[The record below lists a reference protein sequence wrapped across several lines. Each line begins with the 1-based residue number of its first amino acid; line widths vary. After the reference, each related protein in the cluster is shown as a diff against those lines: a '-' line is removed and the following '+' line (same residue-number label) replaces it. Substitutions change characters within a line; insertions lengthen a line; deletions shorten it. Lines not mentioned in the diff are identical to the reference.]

1 MQQKSRLRAGFKAT
15 LVVAVISMVST
26 TAAIVYIPWFLIS
39 RKNVDKII
47 QQANDG
53 LADSTSR
60 GIVRV
65 LDNVQA
71 TLELTQKIFQNQLIN
86 PNNPQKREAFF
97 LDLLSTQPNFTWIE
111 FGFANGNYFG
121 VQRKK
126 DDQGEK
132 TLSLNLINR
141 KWDSQKQQ
149 NTKKDRK
156 SVV

>member
-1 MQQKSRLRAGFKAT
+1 MAVGVMQQKSRLRAGFKAT
-15 LVVAVISMVST
+15 LVVAVILMVST

-39 RKNVDKII
+39 RKNVDNII

-53 LADSTSR
+53 LADNTSR

-97 LDLLSTQPNFTWIE
+97 
-111 FGFANGNYFG
+111 
-121 VQRKK
+121 
-126 DDQGEK
+126 
-132 TLSLNLINR
+132 
-141 KWDSQKQQ
+141 
-149 NTKKDRK
+149 
-156 SVV
+156 